1 MLASAGA
8 TCQHLTPV
16 DATGSNGQHEGEAML
31 YRLTMRLPAAV
42 LEGLQRYRAHLRDLT
57 GLDPS
62 LPAAALALVRSGLV
76 SAGCL
81 ESDS

>member
-1 MLASAGA
+1 
-8 TCQHLTPV
+8 
-16 DATGSNGQHEGEAML
+16 ML
-31 YRLTMRLPAAV
+31 YRLTMRLPAEV
-42 LEGLQRYRAHLRDLT
+42 LEGLERYRSHLRELT

-81 ESDS
+81 ESES

>member
-1 MLASAGA
+1 
-8 TCQHLTPV
+8 
-16 DATGSNGQHEGEAML
+16 ML
-31 YRLTMRLPAAV
+31 YRLTMRLPA
-42 LEGLQRYRAHLRDLT
+42 ERELT

-81 ESDS
+81 ESES